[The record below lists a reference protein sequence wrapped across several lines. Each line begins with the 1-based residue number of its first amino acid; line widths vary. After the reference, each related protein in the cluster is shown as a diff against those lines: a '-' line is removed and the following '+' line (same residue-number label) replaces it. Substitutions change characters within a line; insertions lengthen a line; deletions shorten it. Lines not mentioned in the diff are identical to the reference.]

1 MFVVDLFTKAVRE
14 GGKISLLPR
23 GIKDKYL
30 ILRLFDEI
38 KCLKQIAVLLS
49 NFQNLRKTI
58 KL

>member
-14 GGKISLLPR
+14 GGKISLLPP